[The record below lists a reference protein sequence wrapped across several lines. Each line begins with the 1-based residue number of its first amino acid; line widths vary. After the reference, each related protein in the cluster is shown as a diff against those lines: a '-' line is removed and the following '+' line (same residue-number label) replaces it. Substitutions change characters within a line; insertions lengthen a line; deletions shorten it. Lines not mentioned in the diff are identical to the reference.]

1 MLLCHHYNVVG
12 GGGGG
17 IIAGTETV
25 SVCVCVLGGGYC
37 KEVNPVSQ
45 T

>member
-1 MLLCHHYNVVG
+1 MLLCHQYNVVV

-25 SVCVCVLGGGYC
+25 SVCGGGGYC

>member
-1 MLLCHHYNVVG
+1 MLLCHQYNVVVG

-17 IIAGTETV
+17 GGVIAGTETV
-25 SVCVCVLGGGYC
+25 SVCGGGYC